1 MSNRAP
7 CRHDIVNRF
16 PPEPERAATVNG
28 RKAAGGRL
36 NDSDVARFVGS
47 SAAGDR
53 TGWDALVRE
62 FGGLIRAIAR
72 THGLCDA
79 HAADVAQATWL
90 KLLEHLD
97 DVREP
102 GRVGAWLATAARR
115 ECLRV
120 LRDGT
125 RHRPL
130 EVEALEGESPD
141 VPGAEMLVAERDR
154 GLWHAFKRL
163 RQSDQALLDMLL
175 VADPRSSYE
184 EVSAALDF
192 PIGSIGPTR
201 ARALERLLILLP
213 RPDETHLPTRRIRAK
228 PPTRGVRTSARTHL
242 ARPAS

>member
-1 MSNRAP
+1 MQALLAGESFRPLA
-7 CRHDIVNRF
+7 DQ
-16 PPEPERAATVNG
+16 AARLDVSKG
-28 RKAAGGRL
+28 RNAESSGL
-36 NDSDVARFVGS
+36 NDHDVARYVA
-47 SAAGDR
+47 SAASGDR
-53 TGWDALVRE
+53 TGWDALVRQ
-62 FGGLIRAIAR
+62 FGGLIRAIAHA
-72 THGLCDA
+72 HGLRDA

-102 GRVGAWLATAARR
+102 GRVGAWLATTARR

-141 VPGAEMLVAERDR
+141 VPGEEMLVAERDR

-163 RQSDQALLDMLL
+163 RPRDQVLLAMLL
-175 VADPRSSYE
+175 VAEHRPSYE
-184 EVSAALDF
+184 EISEALDL

-201 ARALERLLILLP
+201 ARALDRLRQQLEHDGTLTLM
-213 RPDETHLPTRRIRAK
+213 TA
-228 PPTRGVRTSARTHL
+228 
-242 ARPAS
+242 